1 NAEWRWRKRDRDSNT
16 GSNPERGREGEGLF
30 EVNPVGFSGCVAFRT
45 SGPRDQRLEH
55 LPGVQEAVGARLD
68 GQPSPL
74 RKSQFG
80 KPQIPLPG
88 GDTVER
94 EMLWG
99 DLAEGLVA
107 NPTRSPPLAP
117 VIDANV
123 LEGLS
128 QELPAEANVSTQGLR
143 EPTDKIL

>member
-1 NAEWRWRKRDRDSNT
+1 MM
-16 GSNPERGREGEGLF
+16 GSRAPF
-30 EVNPVGFSGCVAFRT
+30 
-45 SGPRDQRLEH
+45 
-55 LPGVQEAVGARLD
+55 
-68 GQPSPL
+68 
-74 RKSQFG
+74 RKSEFG
-80 KPQIPLPG
+80 KPQIALPE

-107 NPTRSPPLAP
+107 NRTPSAPLAP
-117 VIDANV
+117 VTDANV

-143 EPTDKIL
+143 ESTDEILLPLLDRNESRSLRSLGLGLGSLFQLLDLGPERW